1 MKYERKITRIQLE
14 NNPTG
19 EDALFGIVSPEPD
32 YKLSLIL
39 NQKLRISLTTHLP
52 VIIDSAK
59 DNHEFSRFSWVNSSS
74 DESYNLIS
82 NRSGNNFLLKNL
94 KNIDYILRVHE
105 SEKQKSIER
114 IRSELKGTES
124 ITAIFIID
132 PKTIKTR
139 YLQYLIT

>member
-14 NNPTG
+14 NNSTG
-19 EDALFGIVSPEPD
+19 EVALFGIVSHEPD

-39 NQKLRISLTTHLP
+39 NKKLRISLSNNSP
-52 VIIDSAK
+52 VIIDPPG
-59 DNHEFSRFSWVNSSS
+59 DEQVFSRYSWLNKSS

-105 SEKQKSIER
+105 SERVKSIEKVK
-114 IRSELKGTES
+114 SALKGTES
-124 ITAIFIID
+124 ITALFIID
-132 PKTIKTR
+132 PETIKTK
-139 YLQYLIT
+139 YLQYLIP